1 MFAVIKTGGK
11 QYRVQEGDI
20 LEIEKIPAEAGQQ
33 VAFDQVLLID
43 DGDKTV
49 LGTPFVE
56 NASVRGEV
64 VENFKG
70 EKVLVF
76 KKKRRKQ
83 FRRTRGHRQ
92 PLIRVRIENILA
104 DAAGSPLETKAVP
117 VAKPEK
123 KEAAVQ
129 PVEEKPVIKEEKKAE
144 KKAEKKEAKLRDK
157 AAASNRKKM
166 EEAKK
171 AKTKKAAAAKKT
183 TDKKSS
189 K

>member
-1 MFAVIKTGGK
+1 MFAVIRTGGK
-11 QYRVQEGDI
+11 QYRVQEGDV
-20 LEIEKIPAEAGQQ
+20 LVIEKILAGAGQK

-43 DGDKTV
+43 DGDKTL

-64 VENFKG
+64 VEDFKG

-92 PLIRVRIENILA
+92 SLTRVRIERILT
-104 DAAGSPLETKAVP
+104 DASASPLEPAV
-117 VAKPEK
+117 KTEK

-129 PVEEKPVIKEEKKAE
+129 PVKETPAVIDKEEKAE
-144 KKAEKKEAKLRDK
+144 RKAEKKEVKSKVKPIRPKSKK
-157 AAASNRKKM
+157 AEAVK
-166 EEAKK
+166 EAKP
-171 AKTKKAAAAKKT
+171 KKAAAAKKT
-183 TDKKSS
+183 AEKKSS

>member
-1 MFAVIKTGGK
+1 MFAVIRTGGK
-11 QYRVQEGDI
+11 QYRVQEGDV
-20 LEIEKIPAEAGQQ
+20 LEIEKILAGAGQK

-43 DGDKTV
+43 DGDKTL

-64 VENFKG
+64 VEDFKG

-92 PLIRVRIENILA
+92 SLTRVRIERILT
-104 DAAGSPLETKAVP
+104 DASASPLETGAEPAV
-117 VAKPEK
+117 KPEK

-129 PVEEKPVIKEEKKAE
+129 PVEEKPAVIEEEKAE
-144 KKAEKKEAKLRDK
+144 KKAEKKEAKSK
-157 AAASNRKKM
+157 AKPIRPKSKKA
-166 EEAKK
+166 EAVKEAKP
-171 AKTKKAAAAKKT
+171 KKAAAAKKT
-183 TDKKSS
+183 AEKKSS